1 MFWTKLIVVAI
12 AGALGAGL
20 ANRGIALF
28 HDAARSIMPELI
40 GGRMQ
45 RREFAALAFS
55 SSFGLI
61 LGFGIPYS
69 LASTI
74 VLSHG
79 LWLGTDIIGTWF
91 PGSLDDQADTGQ
103 KNIWGLLGSIASG
116 AIFGSLLVLAL
127 DGISLLVESLPVNF
141 IAAMQGLGS
150 PVIFTLALIPALA
163 ITYQYG
169 VKNGIFAFL
178 ITLVGR
184 QFASAM
190 GQVKPDGWAFL
201 LGMLVLIVY
210 AVQEGRCEAAPAE
223 TFQIDPK
230 HHRRIRKH
238 LPWIALLGALYAL
251 SSNLGVL
258 MEGPQSLLAW
268 AQGDHISA
276 INYTVARAISFLP
289 MRTMSILTTGV
300 FTMEGLG
307 LAPTLGLAAPN
318 AVMAALAGA
327 AVMTIELLSLEWI
340 AKFFNRYPCFLK
352 TANSLRTA
360 MTKLLEIASLVGGML
375 AANTLSP
382 GFGFFGVAGLYL
394 LNEAAGTPVVRAAVG
409 PLSVILIGII
419 LNLLAL
425 AHVR

>member
-1 MFWTKLIVVAI
+1 MFWIKLIVVAI

-45 RREFAALAFS
+45 RREFATLAFT

-91 PGSLDDQADTGQ
+91 PGSVDDQADSGQ
-103 KNIWGLLGSIASG
+103 KNFWGFLGSIAAG
-116 AIFGSLLVLAL
+116 AIFGILLVLAL
-127 DGISLLVESLPVNF
+127 DGIDLLATSLPVNF

-169 VKNGIFAFL
+169 IKNGIFAFL

-184 QFASAM
+184 QLASAM

-201 LGMLVLIVY
+201 LGMLVLFIY
-210 AVQEGRCEAAPAE
+210 AVQEGRCEAAPDE
-223 TFQIDPK
+223 TFQIDPR

-238 LPWIALLGALYAL
+238 LPWIALLGALYGI
-251 SSNLGVL
+251 STNLGVL

-276 INYTVARAISFLP
+276 IYYTVARAIAFLP

-318 AVMAALAGA
+318 AVMAAIAGA
-327 AVMTIELLSLEWI
+327 AGMTVELLSLEWI
-340 AKFFNRYPCFLK
+340 AKFFNRYPCSLK
-352 TANSLRTA
+352 IANSLRTA

-409 PLSVILIGII
+409 PLSVILMGII

-425 AHVR
+425 VHVR